1 MDNDFLLH
9 CFIIAFFAGV
19 QSIFGMGI
27 LVFGTPTFL
36 LLGFSFTETLGLVLP
51 ASLLVSIS
59 QVISHK
65 GQRPPISKSL
75 YVFCIP
81 AISLSLFIT
90 MSSELIRHVY
100 ILVAVALIISVAAR
114 TSSHIQSI
122 IKNLI
127 SKNLKVFHIIVGI
140 FHGMTNMGGALLAIM
155 AVTIHKDKFNARYM
169 IAVYYM
175 TFVVMQTAV
184 ILLADGITIFYEGL
198 ILSPISIMVYFIF
211 GNSIFNVMN
220 NVIFQF
226 GMNLFL
232 VLYAVVLMAKWMN
245 LI

>member
-1 MDNDFLLH
+1 
-9 CFIIAFFAGV
+9 
-19 QSIFGMGI
+19 
-27 LVFGTPTFL
+27 
-36 LLGFSFTETLGLVLP
+36 
-51 ASLLVSIS
+51 
-59 QVISHK
+59 
-65 GQRPPISKSL
+65 
-75 YVFCIP
+75 
-81 AISLSLFIT
+81 
-90 MSSELIRHVY
+90 VY

-114 TSSHIQSI
+114 TSSHIESI